1 MTESYTLKEGL
12 VDHERRIKLLE
23 NGLRTGNLAY
33 SSVENGTIPFYDSSG
48 QPRIFMGKQN
58 DGTFAITYGNGP
70 KPPPP
75 SKPAVTAIQLGFVI
89 GWDGTF
95 TGGVDRP
102 ADVVRVDVHMSE
114 TANFKPDGST
124 VIGSIFDE
132 GAVSVNADVTAKEF
146 LLVAVTSGDVPS
158 DPSARVTKTALPAG
172 QLAAGSVK
180 ADTIAAGAITT
191 DKLQVGV
198 IPELPDNLVTTDNIS
213 SNLPTNV
220 VTDANFASKLPA
232 NVITT
237 NNISSNI
244 PGNVITE
251 NNIATKLPVNVI
263 TDGNIASR
271 LPPAVVTST
280 NIGANLPTYVVTES
294 NITSKLPSTVVTES
308 NIGSKLPSTVLT
320 SGNIQYNLPSNVV
333 TTANLEA
340 NIPSSVITKTN
351 ISTNLPTTVV
361 TDANIINK
369 LPASVVTDTNLSEK
383 GVVTKDNLDANI
395 PAVYVKATELEKF
408 ATADASGNLSLNAKT
423 IAAEHLAIDSV
434 TEAAIAIGAISEG
447 KIQNG
452 AIVAD
457 KIAANQIGATH
468 IVSSAITTNH
478 IKANAITTTLIQA
491 GAVNTA
497 QIAAGAISADKLA
510 ANLILGTKIIGGSAT
525 NGRVEM
531 SQLGLQSFAE
541 NGLKSWEVN
550 TNGHMFFYDTRNS
563 VTANTP
569 TIRVLATGEMEFVNN
584 NTGRTTMQ
592 FSSDGQFRVFNP
604 SGAKMMHINNQG
616 LLEIFA
622 PDTGARTFGIKS
634 DGQVYAGKADGTA
647 TFVID
652 KTGQVL
658 VTGRIRTA
666 VTGDRMELLPSWAS
680 NTNGQLSFI
689 SRSDEAAYFWSSS
702 FMDTDGKYKPTVMM
716 MTPPRADNWYMV
728 TKWGGG
734 NKEIFAIVAQNTKLN
749 WAYGQTVP
757 RARIVIN
764 DLFVHISA
772 GTNPGEPGYVQGN
785 WSSNLYLQSEGNPF
799 IDKNCAPMLYAM
811 YQPSGSSTNWY
822 CGIVFDSR
830 AERAAVVYQNSGV
843 QARTW
848 AGDAWTPFAGAQYI
862 NLSAVETKTDI
873 DELPDPGLE
882 VIRQA
887 PASRWRYKRRASDDY
902 LHGPMADD
910 LPSWLTISAPAE
922 YKHMPGEQDDV
933 LLVPPEPN
941 AALDNASMIGVLW
954 DAIRDLDIEFDTMR
968 RQLGIE
974 IPERKYDHEP
984 VERSAEFSEFYTIDE
999 VPTNG

>member
-180 ADTIAAGAITT
+180 ADT
-191 DKLQVGV
+191 
-198 IPELPDNLVTTDNIS
+198 
-213 SNLPTNV
+213 
-220 VTDANFASKLPA
+220 
-232 NVITT
+232 
-237 NNISSNI
+237 
-244 PGNVITE
+244 
-251 NNIATKLPVNVI
+251 
-263 TDGNIASR
+263 
-271 LPPAVVTST
+271 
-280 NIGANLPTYVVTES
+280 
-294 NITSKLPSTVVTES
+294 
-308 NIGSKLPSTVLT
+308 
-320 SGNIQYNLPSNVV
+320 
-333 TTANLEA
+333 
-340 NIPSSVITKTN
+340 
-351 ISTNLPTTVV
+351 
-361 TDANIINK
+361 
-369 LPASVVTDTNLSEK
+369 
-383 GVVTKDNLDANI
+383 
-395 PAVYVKATELEKF
+395 
-408 ATADASGNLSLNAKT
+408 
-423 IAAEHLAIDSV
+423 
-434 TEAAIAIGAISEG
+434 
-447 KIQNG
+447 
-452 AIVAD
+452 
-457 KIAANQIGATH
+457 
-468 IVSSAITTNH
+468 
-478 IKANAITTTLIQA
+478 
-491 GAVNTA
+491 
-497 QIAAGAISADKLA
+497 IAAGAISADKLA